1 MATATTMTD
10 MRVRSRWDMCPTFR
24 FLDLPKEI
32 RLMVYERL
40 PREVH
45 EETVVVDD
53 DDVDEDEGDEDEEG
67 EVAEREP
74 RTIKYL
80 RRTTTVSVLCVCKLV
95 YEEAKPIVQRTIEDF
110 ILKAGDTAI
119 WVDGS

>member
-1 MATATTMTD
+1 
-10 MRVRSRWDMCPTFR
+10 MCPTFR

-40 PREVH
+40 PCKVH
-45 EETVVVDD
+45 EETVIVDSGD
-53 DDVDEDEGDEDEEG
+53 ESGDEGGEDEDE

-80 RRTTTVSVLCVCKLV
+80 RRTTTVTILCVSKLV
-95 YEEAKPIVQRTIEDF
+95 CEEAKPIVQRTIEDF

-119 WVDGS
+119 WVEES